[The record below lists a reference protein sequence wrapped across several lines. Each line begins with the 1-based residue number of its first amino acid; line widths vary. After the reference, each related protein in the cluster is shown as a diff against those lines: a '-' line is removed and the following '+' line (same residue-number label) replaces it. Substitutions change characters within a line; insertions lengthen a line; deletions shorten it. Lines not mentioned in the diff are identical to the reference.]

1 MQFSGHEVMYGEVRA
16 VGIEASRVGD
26 ASSKEGHAQ
35 ERLGPQGKEPEAG
48 DCDRAE

>member
-1 MQFSGHEVMYGEVRA
+1 MQFPLHEVMYGEVRA

-35 ERLGPQGKEPEAG
+35 KRRGS
-48 DCDRAE
+48 